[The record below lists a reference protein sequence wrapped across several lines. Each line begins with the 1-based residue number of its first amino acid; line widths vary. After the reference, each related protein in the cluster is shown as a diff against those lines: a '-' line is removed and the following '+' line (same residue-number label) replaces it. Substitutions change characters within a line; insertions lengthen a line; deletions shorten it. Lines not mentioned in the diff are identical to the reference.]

1 MEKMDQTRT
10 DCNLTRI
17 GVPGE
22 TPRFAG
28 EICPSFEVFSE
39 YYVSD

>member
-22 TPRFAG
+22 TPRLVMYLAAAG
-28 EICPSFEVFSE
+28 KYLRLPLRPL
-39 YYVSD
+39 